1 MRTLNI
7 TARRPQD
14 VARDVERGLRR
25 GFRSFVLR
33 GVSGGGMLDLERLG
47 AARYAAGFAAQ
58 VKLDGVGS
66 SEASEEPSVS
76 EDRDVAAPLAEA
88 RAR

>member
-1 MRTLNI
+1 MKTLNI

-14 VARDVERGLRR
+14 VAHDVESGLRR

-33 GVSGGGMLDLERLG
+33 SVSGGGMLDLERLG
-47 AARYAAGFAAQ
+47 AARYAAGFGAQ
-58 VKLDGVGS
+58 VKLGGVGS
-66 SEASEEPSVS
+66 SKASEPASVS
-76 EDRDVAAPLAEA
+76 EDRDVTSPLAEA

>member
-7 TARRPQD
+7 TARRPQG

-25 GFRSFVLR
+25 GFRSFVLHT
-33 GVSGGGMLDLERLG
+33 VAGGGMLDLERLG
-47 AARYAAGFAAQ
+47 AARYTAGFGAQ
-58 VKLDGVGS
+58 VKLEGVGS
-66 SEASEEPSVS
+66 SEASEPALVS
-76 EDRDVAAPLAEA
+76 EDRDVSAPLAEA

>member
-7 TARRPQD
+7 TAQRPQD
-14 VARDVERGLRR
+14 VARDVERGLHR

-33 GVSGGGMLDLERLG
+33 AVSGGGMLDLERLG
-47 AARYAAGFAAQ
+47 AARYAAGFGAQ

-66 SEASEEPSVS
+66 SETSEAASVS
-76 EDRDVAAPLAEA
+76 EDRDTSAVPAEA